1 MFSLDFRDT
10 DDHLA
15 RASGTTCAAGP
26 VASPAA
32 TYDPTLIKHLKS
44 DHAGLQDSLVRLE
57 DHAQHRQFAKIPGT
71 LARFRSELHR
81 HIEEENLHFY
91 AYVAHALREDPLV
104 AERLDRTSARMA
116 GIARLV
122 TLFTR
127 HYTDIPVTPTNR
139 DAFIRD
145 LDVIASLLGDRI
157 ELEES
162 TLYALYQPPCRA
174 GQLPDEDCLLSL
186 ECVDG

>member
-1 MFSLDFRDT
+1 MFSLDLRNT
-10 DDHLA
+10 DEKP
-15 RASGTTCAAGP
+15 AS
-26 VASPAA
+26 VASMTGTGAPGHAL
-32 TYDPTLIKHLKS
+32 YDPTLIKHLTA
-44 DHAGLQDSLVRLE
+44 DHANLLESLGRLE
-57 DHAQHRQFAKIPGT
+57 DHAQHRQFVKIPGT
-71 LARFRSELHR
+71 LARFRTDLLR

-122 TLFTR
+122 CLFTK
-127 HYTDIPVTPTNR
+127 HYTDIPVTQANR

-157 ELEES
+157 ELEETS
-162 TLYALYQPPCRA
+162 LYALYQPPHRA

-186 ECVDG
+186 EHAAG

>member
-1 MFSLDFRDT
+1 MFSLDLRDT
-10 DDHLA
+10 DEKPA
-15 RASGTTCAAGP
+15 GTASATSVGCMGH
-26 VASPAA
+26 A

-44 DHAGLQDSLVRLE
+44 DHTALQDSLGRLE
-57 DHAQHRQFAKIPGT
+57 DHAQHRQFAKIPAT
-71 LARFRSELHR
+71 LARFRNDLLR

-122 TLFTR
+122 SLFTR
-127 HYTDIPVTPTNR
+127 HYADIPVTQANR
-139 DAFIRD
+139 EAFIRD

-157 ELEES
+157 ELEETS
-162 TLYALYQPPCRA
+162 LYALYQPPHRA

-186 ECVDG
+186 ECAAD